1 MSKSILFISHEA
13 SRTGA
18 PILLRNLL
26 KWIST
31 NTSIPF
37 HIMLMREGVLVED
50 FANIAPVSVWK
61 NDEATRSTVTR
72 GAATLLDSL
81 GIMKGWQQRA
91 LRTRLANNNIGL
103 IYANTIASGSLVE
116 ELSNFNCPVICHVH
130 ELEYLIRHHGGCGLH
145 NSFQKIK
152 RHTHH
157 YLAASEAVKRN
168 LIQSHEIFPDQVD
181 VTYGFVGP
189 DCQGFEQSETMNSK
203 IRKELDIPEDSFVIG
218 AAGTIEWRKGPDL
231 FIQLAHKVLSK
242 KLNVPIHFVWV
253 GGKAEGYHFGALEHD
268 IERLGLKAHMHFTGT
283 KQVPFGYFSLFDI
296 FTLVSREDPFPLVM
310 LEAAYLGKPIIC
322 FDQAGGGSEFV
333 GDDCGF
339 VVSYLDLES
348 MALKTIELLQ
358 SDSLRRRLGEYAAQK
373 VREHHTVEVVAPKI
387 LAVIQRFLGEEVT
400 TS

>member
-37 HIMLMREGVLVED
+37 HILLMREGVLVED
-50 FANIAPVSVWK
+50 FANIAPVSLWK
-61 NDEATRSTVTR
+61 REESARSTLTR
-72 GAATLLDSL
+72 GAATLLNSL

-91 LRTRLANNNIGL
+91 LRTRLANKDIGL
-103 IYANTIASGSLVE
+103 IYANTIATGALVE
-116 ELSNFNCPVICHVH
+116 ELSNFHCPVICHVH
-130 ELEYLIRHHGGCGLH
+130 ELEYVIRHHGGCGPH

-168 LIQSHEIFPDQVD
+168 LIQSHKISPDQAD

-189 DCQGFEQSETMNSK
+189 DCQDFEQSETMNYK
-203 IRKELDIPEDSFVIG
+203 IRQELDIPEDSFVIG
-218 AAGTIEWRKGPDL
+218 AAGTMQWQKGPDL

-253 GGKAEGYHFGALEHD
+253 GGEAEGYHFGALDYE
-268 IERLGLKAHMHFTGT
+268 IERLGLTAHLHFIGT
-283 KQVPFGYFSLFDI
+283 KQVPLGYFSLFDI
-296 FTLVSREDPFPLVM
+296 FALVSREDSFPLVM

-322 FDQAGGGSEFV
+322 FDDAGGAREFV
-333 GDDCGF
+333 GEDCGF

-348 MALKTIELLQ
+348 MARKTMELLQ
-358 SDSLRRRLGEYAAQK
+358 SHSLRRSLGERAAQK
-373 VREHHTVEVVAPKI
+373 VREHHTVEAVGPQI
-387 LAVIQRFLGEEVT
+387 LDVIERLLGEAVT
-400 TS
+400 RS